1 MTAPEDAGAPPRRPR
16 RLLRLA
22 IVGVGAAIAL
32 VYAQKSPKDQHL
44 RFSLGD
50 AAPAVTALE
59 VAYLAAEGGGGEP
72 VRETRLA
79 WEAGRAPRV
88 VSHDPSLADG
98 AYLLRIGAD
107 TREGRRTVERQV
119 TLGGGTTQVDLSAA
133 LGVPRDATA
142 PDAGGLAPN
151 PPRTP

>member
-1 MTAPEDAGAPPRRPR
+1 MTAPEDASPPGRPPPR
-16 RLLRLA
+16 RLLRFL
-22 IVGVGAAIAL
+22 IVGAGAAVAL
-32 VYAQKSPKDQHL
+32 VLAQKAPKDQHL
-44 RFSLGD
+44 RFTLGE
-50 AAPAVTALE
+50 AAPAVTSLE
-59 VAYLAAEGGGGEP
+59 VAYVAEGGGDP
-72 VRETRLA
+72 LREMRLA
-79 WEAGRAPRV
+79 FEPGKAPRV

-133 LGVPRDATA
+133 LGA
-142 PDAGGLAPN
+142 PT